1 MSLRCSSTGAR
12 ARRSTTWLLL
22 ALAITTIVSL
32 HARAPAYAASGDFE
46 RADAQTIRDYT
57 RQIVSD
63 PRFAPRKTFSQGLGE
78 KVSRWD
84 RPDVN
89 VPGWVKMAAG
99 WAVIT
104 WCLLTLLAILA
115 HAAWTIWMLVGPARH
130 RAARESGDDSNPY
143 ESASFE
149 QLWERAQ
156 ALAATGAFREAAGVL
171 LVALLRRLDALKVL
185 SFHRSKTNGEY
196 VREYSGHR
204 AGRPEFMQ
212 FVATFERTIYGG
224 LEMPGRTYDAMSH
237 LAKQVLDNVSQSAQ
251 V

>member
-1 MSLRCSSTGAR
+1 MSLRCSRTRAGVCRSATGR
-12 ARRSTTWLLL
+12 LP
-22 ALAITTIVSL
+22 ALAVIAIVSL
-32 HARAPAYAASGDFE
+32 HAGAPASAASRDFE
-46 RADAQTIRDYT
+46 RADAQTIRDHT

-63 PRFAPRKTFSQGLGE
+63 PRFAPRKTFWQWLGE
-78 KVSRWD
+78 KLSRWD
-84 RPDVN
+84 RPDVD
-89 VPGWVKMAAG
+89 VPEWVKMAAG
-99 WAVIT
+99 CAVIT
-104 WCLLTLLAILA
+104 WCVLTLLAILA

-130 RAARESGDDSNPY
+130 RAAEAPGESSNLY

-149 QLWERAQ
+149 QLWERAR

-171 LVALLRRLDALKVL
+171 LVALLRRLDTLKVL

-196 VREYSGHR
+196 VREYPGHR

-224 LEMPGRTYDAMSH
+224 LEVPGRTYDAMSH
-237 LAKQVLDNVSQSAQ
+237 LAKQILDNVSQSAQ